1 MFSWRRSW
9 RNKHT
14 PNHLPG
20 TRFPHVLCVF
30 LSALLLLQLL
40 SAFIFAVTCK
50 SVSKDLMQS
59 RCSFFLIHPDN
70 FKLCS
75 SWLIAHSLSELH
87 RSAILVCHFT
97 DTCDAAIGIHP
108 RHHAREH
115 KLNQAVTYSR
125 EVNSTWWKTSSC
137 LFVSALWWKGDL
149 SRVDNLSVDNEL
161 SDVGGPIPTLSHSSL
176 VDSFLKSWNLAI
188 FGIKQPLLP
197 PLSSCLSKSLVVWR
211 AWKENCWRKMKE

>member
-59 RCSFFLIHPDN
+59 RCSFFLIHSDN

-87 RSAILVCHFT
+87 RSAILGCHFT

-137 LFVSALWWKGDL
+137 LSQLCDG
-149 SRVDNLSVDNEL
+149 RVTCPGWTIFQWIMNFQMLVDQFQL
-161 SDVGGPIPTLSHSSL
+161 FPIPAWWIHS
-176 VDSFLKSWNLAI
+176 
-188 FGIKQPLLP
+188 
-197 PLSSCLSKSLVVWR
+197 
-211 AWKENCWRKMKE
+211 